1 MKNADFMDKSATRVG
16 SYEAFFSDALLKNG
30 NGKEELVFSF
40 DDNMYITLIIE
51 SSLSIDDVN
60 ISISISRD
68 DGVYCYGTNTKF
80 DNCMNIC
87 VENEKKQI
95 SFEFE
100 KIQLLPGK
108 YFLNFG
114 LYDKNFKEYDVIWNA
129 KKFYVKDENPNGEIG
144 LFKMKHKWSCQEKI

>member
-1 MKNADFMDKSATRVG
+1 MK
-16 SYEAFFSDALLKNG
+16 
-30 NGKEELVFSF
+30 
-40 DDNMYITLIIE
+40 
-51 SSLSIDDVN
+51 
-60 ISISISRD
+60 
-68 DGVYCYGTNTKF
+68 
-80 DNCMNIC
+80 
-87 VENEKKQI
+87 KKQI

-144 LFKMKHKWSCQEKI
+144 LFKMKHKWSC